1 MTQQVEQT
9 IRVPQ
14 AGRNTLGGVIRS
26 EWIKLM
32 SLRSMRITLLLTFL
46 AGVGI
51 STLGAIVMVQYSADI
66 TSLENGATYLLQV
79 MQPPIMFLGLLFG
92 VIGVFAISS
101 EYSSG
106 MILSTLAATPK
117 RGRVFSAKLFVV
129 TLISLIAAVLTLG
142 VGQLV
147 AIMLAPEVVKGIG
160 NEQYLT
166 AWAGSVL
173 FLVAMALF
181 AFGVAGILRST
192 AGGIAV
198 VAGLTFV
205 APIALSFASMAGKAW
220 VDWIMNH
227 LQLMLGNV
235 LSMGN
240 VEVPVDMGGT
250 GVTWGEAAISIVAW
264 ALIALIPACLLFL
277 KRDAK

>member
-142 VGQLV
+142 VGQFV
-147 AIMLAPEVVKGIG
+147 AIMLAPEAVKGIG

-173 FLVAMALF
+173 FLVAMTLF

>member
-129 TLISLIAAVLTLG
+129 TIISLIAAVLTLG

-147 AIMLAPEVVKGIG
+147 AIMLAPEAVKAIG

-173 FLVAMALF
+173 FLVAMTLF